1 MSRKTGIRQLTES
14 LYTLSKITSMRV
26 LLLVMMIAALLD
38 DFPAPS
44 APGPV
49 VHPAV
54 GDEVVSLPRLNS

>member
-1 MSRKTGIRQLTES
+1 M
-14 LYTLSKITSMRV
+14 ITSMRV

-54 GDEVVSLPRLNS
+54 GEEVVSLPRLSS